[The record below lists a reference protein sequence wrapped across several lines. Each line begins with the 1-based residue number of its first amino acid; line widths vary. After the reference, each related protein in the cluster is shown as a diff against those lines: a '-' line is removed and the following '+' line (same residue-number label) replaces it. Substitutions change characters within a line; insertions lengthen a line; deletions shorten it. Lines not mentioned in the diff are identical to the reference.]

1 MSLSQILLS
10 SHSWTLT
17 ILLQIVV
24 ILLLDVV
31 PVEPQSLNGVQA
43 LPLAG
48 ILRHTLQVQI
58 FCTTQDSKIQLGL
71 YVIA

>member
-17 ILLQIVV
+17 RLLQV
-24 ILLLDVV
+24 ILLLDIVR
-31 PVEPQSLNGVQA
+31 VEPQSLNGVQA

-58 FCTTQDSKIQLGL
+58 FCTTQDSKTQLGL
-71 YVIA
+71 YVTA